1 MSNFGDMAE
10 RPDCGGSL
18 HAAKRRSAAGSE
30 SRHKSSGSRRVKL
43 EKVLGISTASGSA
56 LASDPNSGLVAY
68 PAGCVVVL
76 LHPQINKQSHIINM
90 SRKPFSALAF
100 SCDGKHLVTGERG
113 HLPCVRVWQ
122 VDDGVEAA
130 DVQNHK
136 CGVSCVAFSTGG
148 AYVVS
153 VGDQYDMNVCVWDWR
168 KGSILASNKV
178 SSSVSAISFSEDGSY
193 FVTAG
198 KRHVRFWYL
207 DASKERRGTGTAP
220 LMGRSGLLGDH
231 RQAVFCGVACGRGPA
246 AAATY
251 AVTRSALLCRFD
263 AARQL
268 EAWVRLKASCA
279 CSVEVTE
286 DFVFC
291 GCSDGLVRVFSP
303 SDLRYITTL
312 PYPHRLGVELMLPSP
327 SGSRPSR
334 YPDAVALTFNPRA
347 RHLTCV
353 YADRSVYV
361 WDVGQLRNANQIH
374 TALYHSAPV
383 WNIQVCPEQ
392 SDASRARLPPS
403 SFLTCSSDNTIR
415 LWHADSAAPYNNLY
429 SAVARAQDPLRILH
443 VGDNAPADRE
453 DKSEASDDRSA
464 VRVLR
469 LGPDGRRLAT
479 GDLCGILRI
488 FDLEFL
494 DELVKIEAHDSEVL
508 ALEFSP
514 SSAGVK
520 LLASAGRDRLVRIFN
535 LDRDFRLE
543 QTIADHSAPVVA
555 VKFAGDGAHIRLV
568 SCGADK
574 SVYFYSYVREP
585 HRTAEGGVSFRR
597 TQQAVEKTALHDMDA
612 DSSRTHVAVACQD
625 RNVRVYSV
633 ETGKLKKCLKDPTS
647 KGGALLKVE
656 TVDCT
661 VNSVHRAFRGREAKI
676 CQISPRGSDRLL
688 RGHLLLRQEHQHLGL
703 PVRRA
708 RRRPVWAFRAGDVL
722 AVQRRLRAP
731 DQRVGRRL
739 CVCVAAGLPHD
750 RRHDDE
756 ERGPDEERRRR
767 RRVSGAPPRSHAAFS
782 HGSLCA
788 AARFRRETFVVG
800 PSRGDEERRTPSR
813 PDPEGAPQIR
823 TNGKMPTWFRKLQGE
838 AAVSSYVPSD
848 AEPVPVRNRWLEKS
862 PLVILDYSPSSTED
876 EDGDGDGADEDEDED
891 FQPQSLESRLRDEED
906 AVPKTDA
913 ERVDDDD
920 KFATRRRKNLDIW
933 WGSDTDKRRGRKT
946 ASRKE
951 R

>member
-1 MSNFGDMAE
+1 MAE

-18 HAAKRRSAAGSE
+18 HAAKRSAAGSK

-56 LASDPNSGLVAY
+56 LASDPNSGLVCGRVAP
-68 PAGCVVVL
+68 PADQQTKPHHQHVQVL
-76 LHPQINKQSHIINM
+76 PPFPFWSLVGPFN
-90 SRKPFSALAF
+90 RKPFSALAF

-136 CGVSCVAFSTGG
+136 CSVSCVAFSTGG
-148 AYVVS
+148 NYVVS

-231 RQAVFCGVACGRGPA
+231 RQAVFSGVACGRGA
-246 AAATY
+246 AAAGTY

-263 AARQL
+263 AGRQL

-312 PYPHRLGVELMLPSP
+312 PYPHRMGVELMLPSP
-327 SGSRPSR
+327 SGSRLSR

-353 YADRSVYV
+353 YADHSVYV
-361 WDVGQLRNANQIH
+361 WDIGQLRNANQIH

-392 SDASRARLPPS
+392 SDASRSCLPPS

-429 SAVARAQDPLRILH
+429 SNVAHAQDLLRILY

-453 DKSEASDDRSA
+453 DKSEAADDKSA
-464 VRVLR
+464 IRVLR

-535 LDRDFRLE
+535 LDRDFRPE

-585 HRTAEGGVSFRR
+585 HRTAEGGVSFWR
-597 TQQAVEKTALHDMDA
+597 TQQVVEKTALHDMDV

-633 ETGKLKKCLKDPTS
+633 ETGKLKKCLKDPAS
-647 KGGALLKVE
+647 KGGALLKVHVDPTGSFVATCCSDKNISILDYRSGE
-656 TVDCT
+656 RVAALFGHSEPVTCLRFSADCT
-661 VNSVHRAFRGREAKI
+661 RLISASGDGCVFVWRLDSRMTATMMMKKRALMKSA
-676 CQISPRGSDRLL
+676 
-688 RGHLLLRQEHQHLGL
+688 
-703 PVRRA
+703 V
-708 RRRPVWAFRAGDVL
+708 AGI
-722 AVQRRLRAP
+722 
-731 DQRVGRRL
+731 
-739 CVCVAAGLPHD
+739 
-750 RRHDDE
+750 
-756 ERGPDEERRRR
+756 
-767 RRVSGAPPRSHAAFS
+767 
-782 HGSLCA
+782 
-788 AARFRRETFVVG
+788 RRETFVVG
-800 PSRGDEERRTPSR
+800 PSRRDEERRTPSR
-813 PDPEGAPQIR
+813 PDPEGGDVAYGVVVPPRVNVWWSLSLVLSFQ
-823 TNGKMPTWFRKLQGE
+823 QGE

-862 PLVILDYSPSSTED
+862 PLVILDYSPSSNED
-876 EDGDGDGADEDEDED
+876 EDGEDEDED
-891 FQPQSLESRLRDEED
+891 FHPQSLESRLRDEED
-906 AVPKTDA
+906 RAEGELGGPEDHGLTRVPVSRG
-913 ERVDDDD
+913 ERGGSREPDRLPPSS
-920 KFATRRRKNLDIW
+920 RRRDLRP
-933 WGSDTDKRRGRKT
+933 ST
-946 ASRKE
+946 
-951 R
+951 